1 MLFRENKQLT
11 AFIFLFLAGLIIA
24 SAILFQTYTIN
35 SSYEK
40 PSPLMVFPTLFFYL
54 SFSIIA
60 FIFPWS
66 WKKAKETVYLKIIF
80 IILTCLV
87 FIIGFIL
94 ISSVLEWATSKR
106 EYSLWKGFMFTLYHS
121 SILIFFIYA
130 LISCLLYFIGVTKE
144 KPILKEYLTTIPIK
158 KRGETFF
165 INISEI
171 QLFEANDNYISIYTI
186 GNNQYLIRKTLS
198 KLEEQLDPLVFQR
211 IHRKYLVNLNYVKST
226 KVDPNGGYFI
236 YLQFERTVKMSKS
249 YKEKLK
255 LLFPKN
261 NS

>member
-1 MLFRENKQLT
+1 MVFV
-11 AFIFLFLAGLIIA
+11 FLFVAGLIIA

-35 SSYEK
+35 SGYEK
-40 PSPLMVFPTLFFYL
+40 PSPLMVLPTLFFYL
-54 SFSIIA
+54 SFSTIA

-66 WKKAKETVYLKIIF
+66 WRIVKDKNYLRVVF

-87 FIIGFIL
+87 FITGFIL

-106 EYSLWKGFMFTLYHS
+106 EYSLWKGFLFTLYHS
-121 SILIFFIYA
+121 SILIFFIYV
-130 LISCLLYFIGVTKE
+130 LISCLLYFIGITKE
-144 KPILKEYLTTIPIK
+144 KPVLKKYLINIPIK
-158 KRGETFF
+158 DKGETFF
-165 INISEI
+165 IDTNEI
-171 QLFEANDNYISIYTI
+171 QLFEANDNYVSIYI
-186 GNNQYLIRKTLS
+186 NGNKQYLIRKTVS
-198 KLEEQLDPLVFQR
+198 KLEEQLDPLIFQR
-211 IHRKYLVNLNYVKST
+211 IHRKYLVNLNHVKSV

-236 YLQFERTVKMSKS
+236 YLLSEKMVKMSKS